1 MPISAS
7 LQFDKRHEMDAYR
20 GGEGDPDAQGVLA
33 VFLHEG
39 LGTVKDFPQAF
50 SWAQKSATQNNI
62 VGETIL
68 AELYQKGE
76 GHGGRCKEG

>member
-1 MPISAS
+1 MRWMRIA
-7 LQFDKRHEMDAYR
+7 A
-20 GGEGDPDAQGVLA
+20 GEGDPDAQGVLA

-39 LGTVKDFPQAF
+39 LGTVKGFPQAF